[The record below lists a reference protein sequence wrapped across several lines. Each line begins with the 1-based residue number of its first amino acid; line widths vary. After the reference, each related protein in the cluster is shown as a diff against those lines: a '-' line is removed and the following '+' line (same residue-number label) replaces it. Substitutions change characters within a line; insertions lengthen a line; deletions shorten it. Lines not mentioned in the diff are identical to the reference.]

1 MNEASA
7 NTGNAATTTPA
18 TAEESKTGAAGET
31 QAEVDEKK
39 RLANQKKK

>member
-7 NTGNAATTTPA
+7 NTDNAATTTPVA
-18 TAEESKTGAAGET
+18 AEESKTAAAGET

-39 RLANQKKK
+39 LVAN